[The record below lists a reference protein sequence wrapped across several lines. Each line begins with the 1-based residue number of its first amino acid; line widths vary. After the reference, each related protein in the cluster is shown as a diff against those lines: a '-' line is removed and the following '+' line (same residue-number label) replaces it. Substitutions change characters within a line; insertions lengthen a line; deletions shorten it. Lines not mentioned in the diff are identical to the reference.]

1 MSRMLEG
8 GEFGPG
14 VDFTGAGFLGRKKN
28 QKTGYLDPQKSNKK
42 GSIMAY
48 MGSLYGP

>member
-1 MSRMLEG
+1 MKVPMLNV
-8 GEFGPG
+8 FS
-14 VDFTGAGFLGRKKN
+14 VNGREKN